1 MTYDPSTL
9 ASAFARLVDHEPSAP
24 IVVSSSRRVSRA
36 DVAALAEAAE
46 VAVRGADPGALVGL
60 SVPNG
65 PALLGGVVALR
76 RLGHAVLLL
85 DPAAPLAERRRSC
98 AALGASGLLSSA
110 MGWPIDG
117 SEWRFAAI
125 ADAVPFASDKGVG
138 LVKLTS
144 GSTGAPRGV
153 AATEEAL
160 LADDDALARSMGLRD
175 DDRILGAIP
184 MSHSYGFSSVV
195 LPALRRG
202 SVLVVPDE
210 EGPLAPLLA
219 ARVAGATVFPSAPAY
234 LQALLKLSQ
243 PPSWPESVRLVLS
256 ASAPLPAEVAAQFR
270 ARFGLPVHV
279 FYGASECGGI
289 CYDREGGAAE
299 RGTVGEPVEGV
310 RVRLEPIHEGGP
322 EGLVTVESASVA
334 LGYIP
339 DEGEGR
345 RLGQGRFATS
355 DLAVLEGRELRLRGR
370 VDALINVK
378 GKKVNPT
385 EIESVLRRLAGVSEV
400 VAFGVPSADK
410 ASDTVRA
417 VVACPGGGVS
427 YDEVLAWCRAH
438 LPEHK
443 VPRSVVLVSAIPR
456 TSRGKISRAELLALA
471 GVPAGDGE
479 GR

>member
-1 MTYDPSTL
+1 MTYDPSPL
-9 ASAFARLVDHEPSAP
+9 ADAFARLVDHDPSAP
-24 IVVSSSRRVSRA
+24 LIVSSSRRVSRGE
-36 DVAALAEAAE
+36 VAALARAAERAVEAAE
-46 VAVRGADPGALVGL
+46 AGRLVGL

-65 PALLGGVVALR
+65 PAFLAGVLALR
-76 RLGHAVLLL
+76 RRGHGVLLL
-85 DPAAPLAERRRSC
+85 DPLTPLAERRRSC
-98 AALGASGLLSSA
+98 ASLGATSLLSSA
-110 MGWPIDG
+110 LGWPIDG

-125 ADAVPFASDKGVG
+125 PDAVPGAEGDDGVG
-138 LVKLTS
+138 FVKLTS
-144 GSTGAPRGV
+144 GSTGEPRGV
-153 AATEEAL
+153 AATEAAL
-160 LADDDALARSMGLRD
+160 VADDEALARSMGLRV

-184 MSHSYGFSSVV
+184 MSHSYGFSSIV

-219 ARVAGATVFPSAPAY
+219 ARVAAATVFPSAPAY

-256 ASAPLPAEVAAQFR
+256 ASAPLPPEVAAQFR

-289 CYDREGGAAE
+289 CYDREGSAAE

-310 RVRLEPIHEGGP
+310 RVTLEPIDGEAA

-339 DEGEGR
+339 GGDE
-345 RLGQGRFATS
+345 RLGQGRFVTS
-355 DLAVLEGRELRLRGR
+355 DLAQLEGGELRLRGR

-385 EIESVLRRLAGVSEV
+385 EIESVLQRLAGVSEV

-410 ASDTVRA
+410 ASDTLRA
-417 VVACPGGGVS
+417 VIACPSGGLS

-456 TSRGKISRAELLALA
+456 TARGKVSRAELLALA
-471 GVPAGDGE
+471 GVRRGGE
-479 GR
+479 RA

>member
-1 MTYDPSTL
+1 MTYAPSTL

-24 IVVSSSRRVSRA
+24 LVVSSSRRVSRGE
-36 DVAALAEAAE
+36 VAALARAAE
-46 VAVRGADPGALVGL
+46 CTLEASGTAGLVGL

-65 PALLGGVVALR
+65 PAFLAGVIALR
-76 RLGHAVLLL
+76 RRGHGVLLL
-85 DPAAPLAERRRSC
+85 DPLAPLAERRRSC
-98 AALGASGLLSSA
+98 AALGARGLLASA
-110 MGWPIDG
+110 LGWPIDG

-125 ADAVPFASDKGVG
+125 PDAVAPADLGDEVG
-138 LVKLTS
+138 FVKLTS

-153 AATEEAL
+153 ASTEAAL
-160 LADDDALARSMGLRD
+160 LADDEALARSMGLRA
-175 DDRILGAIP
+175 DDRIVGAIP

-210 EGPLAPLLA
+210 DGPLAPLLA
-219 ARVAGATVFPSAPAY
+219 ARVAAATVFPSAPAY

-243 PPSWPESVRLVLS
+243 PPSWPSSVRLVLS
-256 ASAPLPAEVAAQFR
+256 ASAPLPIDVAAQFR

-310 RVRLEPIHEGGP
+310 RVRLEPAFGDAP

-334 LGYIP
+334 LGYMP
-339 DEGEGR
+339 ADGGG
-345 RLGQGRFATS
+345 LGGGRFVTS
-355 DLAVLEGRELRLRGR
+355 DLAEFEGAELRLRGR

-385 EIESVLRRLAGVSEV
+385 EIESVLQRLAGVSEV

-410 ASDTVRA
+410 ASETVRA
-417 VVACPGGGVS
+417 VIACPSGGLG

-456 TSRGKISRAELLALA
+456 TARGKISRAELVALA
-471 GVPAGDGE
+471 GGRSGGE
-479 GR
+479 RG